1 MRALLGASTIV
12 HGVDP
17 QGENDMRNQPLQGS
31 LRTLMLGV
39 CGLLAFALAGCATQ
53 LATPQASDD
62 RRAWILAGAGELD
75 AAAATPLPAAALFD
89 VSEEMHQFA
98 LQATATAKSEGDKID
113 LLVRALHADSGL
125 ALRYDA
131 TATLTP
137 QDAFVQRRAN
147 CMTHTLLFIALA
159 RDLDI
164 DARFNQ
170 VDIPPI
176 WDLRGDNLVL
186 YRHINARIG
195 VGERR
200 FTIVDLTPEEYD
212 PAYRQWLLSDR
223 QAEAQFYSN
232 RSVDLLAQQQPA
244 EALRYQLHA
253 LQLDPDQ
260 AFLWSNLSHLYLAMG
275 NARAAETAIDIAL
288 KMDPDSLSAYG
299 TASRVY
305 LALGDQARASA
316 FRQQAEKLQRRN
328 PYYHYQLAE
337 RAYARKQLQRAL
349 DETRTA
355 ITLYPEDHRFLLL
368 LGAVLNQLDQP
379 ELARKSIEAAIAMT
393 ADEKTQTLYR
403 GKLDRIAAAAKATR
417 G

>member
-1 MRALLGASTIV
+1 MRIQLLSGSPRASMLSVYALLGV
-12 HGVDP
+12 
-17 QGENDMRNQPLQGS
+17 M
-31 LRTLMLGV
+31 
-39 CGLLAFALAGCATQ
+39 LAGCATPP
-53 LATPQASDD
+53 AAPQASEE
-62 RRAWILAGAGELD
+62 RRAWVLTGAGELD
-75 AAAATPLPAAALFD
+75 AAAAAPLPPAALLE
-89 VSEEMHQFA
+89 VSEAMHRFA
-98 LQATATAKSEGDKID
+98 LQATANAANESGRIK
-113 LLVRALHADSGL
+113 LLVRALHADDGL

-159 RDLDI
+159 RDLGI

-170 VDIPPI
+170 VDIPPT
-176 WDLRGDNLVL
+176 WDLRGDDVVL

-195 VGERR
+195 TGERR
-200 FTIVDLTPEEYD
+200 YTIVDLAPDEYD
-212 PAYRQWLLSDR
+212 PAYRQRLLSDR

-232 RSVDLLAQQQPA
+232 RSVDLLTARQPT

-260 AFLWSNLSHLYLAMG
+260 AFLWSNLSQVYLAIG
-275 NARAAETAIDIAL
+275 NARAAQAAIDIAL
-288 KMDPDSLSAYG
+288 QLDPDSLSAYG

-305 LALGDQARASA
+305 QMLGDRARAQT
-316 FRQQAEKLQRRN
+316 FRRQAEKLQRRN
-328 PYYHYQLAE
+328 PYFHYQLAQ
-337 RAYARKQLQRAL
+337 RAYAAGRFRHAL

-355 ITLYPEDHRFLLL
+355 ISLYPEDPRFLLM
-368 LGAVLNQLDQP
+368 LGAVLNRLDQP

-393 ADEKTQTLYR
+393 ADEKTQALYR
-403 GKLDRIAAAAKATR
+403 DKLERIAAAAKATR